1 MEKVGENIGIA
12 FQIKDDILDVTST
25 TEILGK
31 PVFSDK
37 RNDKI
42 TYVTMFGI
50 EKAEKDLK
58 ILTDEAL
65 EIIDGFGERSEFLYE
80 YIKRLVSRV
89 K

>member
-1 MEKVGENIGIA
+1 
-12 FQIKDDILDVTST
+12 
-25 TEILGK
+25 
-31 PVFSDK
+31 
-37 RNDKI
+37 
-42 TYVTMFGI
+42 MFGI

-65 EIIDGFGERSEFLYE
+65 EIIDGFGDRSEFLYE